1 MGNAV
6 FIVWRETIEAMLAD
20 RCSASPPAIAA
31 SAPPASPS
39 HCGRPCSP
47 IIDFRNTNYY
57 HY

>member
-31 SAPPASPS
+31 SAPGLTVALRPAML
-39 HCGRPCSP
+39 
-47 IIDFRNTNYY
+47 TN
-57 HY
+57 H